1 MEDWIESI
9 KMKLLAEQ
17 PELPPGDWER
27 FEADYLA
34 SRVKRRVLPW
44 AFTSVSAAAAVA
56 AAVLLL
62 NKPATPEAP
71 RIESAS
77 VPALTAE
84 ADNPIIVVEG
94 DTPTR
99 PVRLAAVPR
108 RIKPVSQEENVPS
121 TVAATA
127 TTIDPEPEP
136 TKTESKASTQEHV
149 QKSSV
154 NTLDIKLFDQLENQE
169 RPNRK
174 LLAFAPYVK
183 GFHGGKNDHEDF
195 LGANLPEHIEYSANP
210 GSGTGMSTFSSSDH
224 QVPLSLGLDVSF
236 ALFPRLGLTSGL
248 DLTLYRSNY
257 VTQAGAQSI
266 VQKAYYLGIPL
277 RLDWTFWDQGRFSA
291 WLGAGG
297 KADYLVYGRLENL
310 HLKDNTIHWS
320 VAGDIGI
327 QYRLLPSVGVFL
339 QPEISYYFKP
349 SEPTIKTYRT
359 EHPLTLSLG
368 AGLRFSF

>member
-1 MEDWIESI
+1 M
-9 KMKLLAEQ
+9 
-17 PELPPGDWER
+17 
-27 FEADYLA
+27 
-34 SRVKRRVLPW
+34 
-44 AFTSVSAAAAVA
+44 A

-77 VPALTAE
+77 VPTLTAE
-84 ADNPIIVVEG
+84 ADDPIIVVEE
-94 DTPTR
+94 DTPART
-99 PVRLAAVPR
+99 VRLASVPR
-108 RIKPVSQEENVPS
+108 RIEPASQEDDVPS
-121 TVAATA
+121 IVTATA

-136 TKTESKASTQEHV
+136 TETESKALTQEHV
-149 QKSSV
+149 QKSSE
-154 NTLDIKLFDQLENQE
+154 NTLDIKLFDQLEKQE
-169 RPNRK
+169 RPRRK

-183 GFHGGKNDHEDF
+183 GFHGAENDYGDD
-195 LGANLPEHIEYSANP
+195 LGAILPDHFEYAANLGY
-210 GSGTGMSTFSSSDH
+210 GTGMSTFSSSDH

-236 ALFPRLGLTSGL
+236 ALVPHLGLTSGL

-277 RLDWTFWDQGRFSA
+277 RLDWTFWNQGRFSA

-327 QYRLLPSVGVFL
+327 QYRLLPTVGIFL

-349 SEPTIKTYRT
+349 SEPAIKTYRT